1 MGRETNRRVKFEKGI
16 LLSLAQERPEKGE
29 VVWYDTVQPGL
40 ALRIPAKGEPRFA
53 FYGWVN
59 GGPKRRNWE
68 PLRAANG
75 VTVPEAR
82 KWAADAKT
90 ALAAGREP
98 GAKADAPEPATT
110 EPTLR
115 VVFARYIREVRAT
128 KATWREDVLR
138 FRKHVKAEARLPI
151 SAVDAEWLKT
161 LHRRVSGKGTRG
173 AADKVVS
180 LLSAVL
186 SFHLPH
192 GAHNPA
198 SEVRRNGSEARNRR
212 LSDED
217 YRRIEEALATIEA
230 EPITVPGGD
239 GADPANWPEYRKPK
253 NNPAKLEA
261 LREEWRTRLEAR
273 REEAREVR
281 RTALDVIRVAMGSGA
296 RAANVCA
303 MEWTE
308 LDLEAGVWCIPSAKA
323 KAGEPIEAVLM
334 PEAVDVLKRRRAAMP
349 MDSRF
354 VFPAGNAKS
363 KSEHFVNY
371 HTAWNRVKEL
381 AGIDKHAEGTWF
393 HDLRGNFAK
402 RLSAAGAN
410 AFTIRDQLG
419 HAKIETTLRYVGS
432 GDLNTKRD
440 AVRRASEQL
449 REAMSKRGSEGA
461 K

>member
-1 MGRETNRRVKFEKGI
+1 MGRETNRRVKFEKGV

-82 KWAADAKT
+82 KWAADAKA
-90 ALAAGREP
+90 ALAAGLEP
-98 GAKADAPEPATT
+98 GAKPDAPEPTT

-115 VVFARYIREVRAT
+115 VIFARYIREVRET

-138 FRKHVKAEARLPI
+138 FRKHVKAEARIPI
-151 SAVDAEWLKT
+151 STVDAEWLKA

-173 AADKVVS
+173 AADKVIS
-180 LLSAVL
+180 LMSAVL
-186 SFHLPH
+186 TVHLPK

-198 SEVRRNGSEARNRR
+198 GEVRRNGSEARNRR

-217 YRRIEEALATIEA
+217 FRRIFKALETIES

-253 NNPAKLEA
+253 DPAKLETF
-261 LREEWRTRLEAR
+261 REEWRTRLEQR

-281 RTALDVIRVAMGSGA
+281 RTAIDVIRVGIGSGQ

-308 LDLEAGVWCIPSAKA
+308 LDLEAGVWTIPASKF
-323 KAGEPIEAVLM
+323 KTGEPHEAVLM
-334 PEAVDVLKRRRAAMP
+334 PEAVDVLQRRRAAMP
-349 MDSRF
+349 KDSRF

-363 KSEHFVNY
+363 ECGHFVNY
-371 HTAWNRVKEL
+371 HNAWNRVKKL
-381 AGIDKHAEGTWF
+381 AGIAGHAEGTWF

-402 RLSAAGAN
+402 RMSAAGAN

-419 HAKIETTLRYVGS
+419 HSKIETTLRYVGN
-432 GDLNTKRD
+432 GDLKTKME
-440 AVRRASEQL
+440 AVRLTAERL
-449 REAMSKRGSEGA
+449 REAMASKPGSEGA
-461 K
+461 A